1 MSLLMMAREAKEYS
15 RASPLSSLGD
25 VSKERNHR
33 MTDVSV
39 AEVASPDTAPAAS
52 SIIKVRIIKVKDA
65 TVDVDLDALPI
76 EVYKE
81 MLRLGAETYINKVGM
96 SKIGAGLTKLEG
108 TELTKAQNA
117 VVAQAQ
123 KNVTDMLAGKIKI
136 AGEKSAT
143 KVSGAVNTEAMRLA
157 KNIVKDWMK
166 QTGRKISHTPASEI
180 TAGAKEVLSAMPELY
195 VTAEENLKKRAET
208 PIKGIDLSSIVKEDP
223 KLVAK
228 ANEAKAAKKKGA
240 PLSAKQAGLVAPKS
254 KPKAGQQPTAH

>member
-1 MSLLMMAREAKEYS
+1 
-15 RASPLSSLGD
+15 
-25 VSKERNHR
+25 
-33 MTDVSV
+33 MTDVTV
-39 AEVASPDTAPAAS
+39 AEAEAPTTAPAAAN
-52 SIIKVRIIKVKDA
+52 IIKVRIIKVKDA
-65 TVDVDLDALPI
+65 SVDVDLDQLPD

-123 KNVTDMLAGKIKI
+123 KNVADMLAGKIKI

-157 KNIVKDWMK
+157 KNLVKDAMK
-166 QTGRKISHTPASEI
+166 KAGLKISHTPASEI
-180 TAGAKEVLSAMPELY
+180 TAAAKEVLKSMPDLY
-195 VTAEENLKKRAET
+195 ATAEANLKARAET
-208 PIKGIDLSSIVKEDP
+208 PLAGIDIKSLVKEDP

-254 KPKAGQQPTAH
+254 KPKGGSTATVN